1 MSNIYIQFQYFEKY
15 ECKLSESRE
24 NSSSNTQKC
33 MVFTLDDPGLS
44 LPLSV
49 QASEGIQHLDQ
60 VTGFKQSTWMK
71 TGCLWR
77 LGYRGCNHRLALS
90 AWLFLAFSI

>member
-60 VTGFKQSTWMK
+60 VTSFKQRAH
-71 TGCLWR
+71 G
-77 LGYRGCNHRLALS
+77 
-90 AWLFLAFSI
+90 